1 MGYKVIAMKN
11 KIIKA
16 VILAGGSSQ
25 RLKAAVPKQLL
36 KINNKPLL
44 VYTLE
49 VFQRCKAVNSII
61 LVVHK
66 KYIIQCHNLIKSYRL
81 KKIEQLIIG
90 GRTRQQSVFNA
101 LRAIKDCGYVVIHD
115 GARPFVTEKNILEA
129 IKAVKTFKAVTCAV
143 KATDTIVET
152 KATFIGTMLPRN
164 KLWHIQTPQA
174 FKFDLL
180 FKAHQKARSENIF
193 NSSDDA
199 QLLLG
204 LKKRVKL
211 IEGSYKNIKITSK
224 PDLLLCK
231 TYFDRK

>member
-1 MGYKVIAMKN
+1 MEN
-11 KIIKA
+11 KAQVVKA

-25 RLKAAVPKQLL
+25 RLKTAVPKQLL

-44 VYTLE
+44 AYTLE

-61 LVVHK
+61 LIVHR
-66 KYIIQCHNLIKSYRL
+66 KYIRKFRNLIKSYRL
-81 KKIEQLIIG
+81 KKIEQLVIG

-101 LRAIKDCGYVVIHD
+101 LRAIGDCGYVVIHD

-152 KATFIGTMLPRN
+152 KAAFIGTILPRN

-211 IEGSYKNIKITSK
+211 IEGSYENIKITTK
-224 PDLLLCK
+224 PDLLLCE
-231 TYFDRK
+231 TYLNRK